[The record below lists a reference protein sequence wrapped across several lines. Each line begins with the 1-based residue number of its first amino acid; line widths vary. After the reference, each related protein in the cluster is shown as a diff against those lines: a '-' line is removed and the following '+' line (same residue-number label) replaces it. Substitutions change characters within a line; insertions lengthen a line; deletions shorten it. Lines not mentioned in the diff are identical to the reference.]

1 MMEASE
7 ELDVHTI
14 NEQLRLLKIKY
25 SQLELKK
32 KESDLGINK
41 DLTELKSL
49 RGIGKQ
55 WKDAAEVISSR
66 TNKLTAH
73 FDTEID
79 VISSKFTNGV
89 DEAEDAIDRSI
100 KCLKRVNKVVVQQQ
114 KLIKSQ
120 QKEIEEKSDR
130 IVEVERALKTCQKE
144 LKLITDNTQAV
155 ADKICAPMR
164 EKVTET
170 MFLIMKEKVIIMTLL

>member
-14 NEQLRLLKIKY
+14 NKQLQLLRIKY

-49 RGIGKQ
+49 RSIGKQ
-55 WKDAAEVISSR
+55 WKDAAEVISSSTSKVTTR
-66 TNKLTAH
+66 LDA
-73 FDTEID
+73 EID
-79 VISSKFTNGV
+79 AINNKFISGV

-100 KCLKRVNKVVVQQQ
+100 KCLKRVNKVVLQQQ

-120 QKEIEEKSDR
+120 QKELEEKTNR
-130 IVEVERALKTCQKE
+130 ISEVGHALKTCQKE
-144 LKLITDNTQAV
+144 LNLITDNTQAV

-170 MFLIMKEKVIIMTLL
+170 MFLIMKEKVIMSTL